1 MSFLKYK
8 FFNEK
13 QIKSRIKDWRGY
25 EDGDKGASVWLYKSK
40 TEMFYTLTVCQY
52 PVCEMVLWFCKMLFL
67 RTKVKDT
74 WDFSALF
81 F

>member
-1 MSFLKYK
+1 MKNKLSPGL
-8 FFNEK
+8 
-13 QIKSRIKDWRGY
+13 RTG
-25 EDGDKGASVWLYKSK
+25 EDMRTGTKGASVWLYKSK